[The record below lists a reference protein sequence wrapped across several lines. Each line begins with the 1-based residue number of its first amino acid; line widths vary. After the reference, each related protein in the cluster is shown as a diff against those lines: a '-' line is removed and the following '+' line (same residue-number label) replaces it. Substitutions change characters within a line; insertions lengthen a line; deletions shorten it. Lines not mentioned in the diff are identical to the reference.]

1 MKLLESEL
9 HPVSKFNYLKKLL
22 APKVRLLIDTF
33 SSTSEGYSRAI
44 TILKARFGK
53 PSEVTVARIQCITSL
68 PVITNSNPNRIHEF
82 YEKVVISIQA
92 LKTMNKIK
100 VINGY
105 VKMTL
110 DKLPGIRVDLVRLND
125 NRQE

>member
-53 PSEVTVARIQCITSL
+53 PSEVTAARIQCITSL